1 MSTFVL
7 VPGSWHAAW
16 CWERVMPLLEAAGHR
31 AIAPDLLGMGP
42 DRARVASVTL
52 ADWSDQVAEVVRG
65 HAESIILVGHSRGGA
80 IISGTAE
87 RVPDRIQRLVY
98 LAAFLLRDGTTL
110 AETAA
115 KVPQIAQSEMLELD
129 PNGTVTVRT
138 NMIQP
143 IFYNM
148 TEESWVKR
156 AELQMSPEPLRILQT
171 PIKVSEDR
179 FGSIPRAYIECLRD
193 NALPLELQRA
203 MQADLP
209 CDPVIALD
217 TDHSPFFSAPDKLVA
232 AFERI
237 AAIT

>member
-115 KVPQIAQSEMLELD
+115 KVPQITQSEMLELD

-237 AAIT
+237 APIT

>member
-16 CWERVMPLLEAAGHR
+16 CWERVIPLLNAAGHR

-65 HAESIILVGHSRGGA
+65 QAESIILVGHSRGGA

-115 KVPQIAQSEMLELD
+115 KMPQITQSEMLELD

-148 TEESWVKR
+148 TEASWVKR

-179 FGSIPRAYIECLRD
+179 FGRVPRAYIECLRD

-237 AAIT
+237 AAMT